1 MYFLFLKA
9 FDQTRLLSKLSLEV
23 FWIKAQKRVSEF
35 SCKLDRLGR
44 QQVKMSGNTMLSKTS
59 F

>member
-1 MYFLFLKA
+1 MFTIVMLVFMYFLFLKA
-9 FDQTRLLSKLSLEV
+9 FDLTRLLSKLSLEV

-44 QQVKMSGNTMLSKTS
+44 Q
-59 F
+59 